1 MCLVYSGSRKWI
13 EREEGILEKSIG
25 NFIAQKRKERGLT
38 QKELAGRLNISF
50 QAVSKWEQNMALPG
64 TDILLRL
71 AGELQVFFAS
81 TFSSKMQIDFLKVA
95 WGISPVLH
103 FLCRHSFRCR
113 RGAVAGIQ
121 SLLVTDM

>member
-1 MCLVYSGSRKWI
+1 M
-13 EREEGILEKSIG
+13 EKSIG

-71 AGELQVFFAS
+71 AGELQVNVED
-81 TFSSKMQIDFLKVA
+81 ILKGEEQDRVSYSRA
-95 WGISPVLH
+95 GVDISY
-103 FLCRHSFRCR
+103 
-113 RGAVAGIQ
+113 
-121 SLLVTDM
+121 TDAIKDEMEK